1 MLNLPAA
8 ELRIEATRSGM
19 PHVKGQ
25 GTAATTLLH
34 KHQVTSGYLVH
45 CVWYSCRHYASLTL
59 QCSVS
64 VFIWDLAYT
73 TLPCRGWS
81 DWIAPGGARW
91 LCA

>member
-34 KHQVTSGYLVH
+34 KHQVTSGLPSALRLVLLPAL
-45 CVWYSCRHYASLTL
+45 RLTG
-59 QCSVS
+59 SAV
-64 VFIWDLAYT
+64 
-73 TLPCRGWS
+73 
-81 DWIAPGGARW
+81 
-91 LCA
+91 